1 MGGEPS
7 ALAAKAAT
15 ATTPIVFVVG
25 GDPLRSGIVTGLH
38 RPGANMT
45 GVSLFI
51 SELEPKRLE
60 LLRELVPAAAR
71 IAVLINPANAASAE
85 PTMRDVEAA
94 ARAMSLQI
102 QFHNASTREEIESAF
117 AAFARERPDALFVGG
132 DAFFSSRRV
141 QLATLAAR
149 YMIPSSFSQRDVTE
163 VGGLMS
169 YGANFRD
176 TYRQVGV
183 YAGRILKGAK
193 PAELPIVQSSK
204 FELVISAQTAR

>member
-60 LLRELVPAAAR
+60 LLRELR
-71 IAVLINPANAASAE
+71 RRLLVLPYS
-85 PTMRDVEAA
+85 
-94 ARAMSLQI
+94 
-102 QFHNASTREEIESAF
+102 
-117 AAFARERPDALFVGG
+117 
-132 DAFFSSRRV
+132 
-141 QLATLAAR
+141 
-149 YMIPSSFSQRDVTE
+149 
-163 VGGLMS
+163 
-169 YGANFRD
+169 
-176 TYRQVGV
+176 
-183 YAGRILKGAK
+183 
-193 PAELPIVQSSK
+193 
-204 FELVISAQTAR
+204 